1 MNLMTRIDR
10 RGSPSALLL
19 LLLVLLLLLLLRT
32 LVKKQKQV
40 RKYKTCQSFIESSV
54 NIKVHPHPS
63 TVEHSQGK

>member
-19 LLLVLLLLLLLRT
+19 LLLVLLLLLLRT

-54 NIKVHPHPS
+54 DIKVHPHPS